1 MKLTKSQLKKIIKEE
16 LDRPLAEADMDMMSV
31 ARDIML
37 QHGDKL
43 RSASD
48 ESLEIIA
55 FKKAQDLGAED
66 TFSAAADIYNH
77 LLVLNEKRTKDK

>member
-43 RSASD
+43 RAASD

-77 LLVLNEKRTKDK
+77 LLVLNEQRTKDK

>member
-43 RSASD
+43 RAASD

-77 LLVLNEKRTKDK
+77 LLVLNEKKDKR

>member
-77 LLVLNEKRTKDK
+77 LLVLNEKKDKR

>member
-43 RSASD
+43 RAASD
-48 ESLEIIA
+48 ETLEIIA

-77 LLVLNEKRTKDK
+77 LLVLNEKKDKR

>member
-43 RSASD
+43 RAASD

>member
-66 TFSAAADIYNH
+66 AFSAAADIYNH
-77 LLVLNEKRTKDK
+77 LLVLNEKKDKR